1 MYNITIFNNLLSH
14 AHGSI
19 IQKELCH
26 IHITSQHNSL
36 KTRIAPNLLSH
47 SDILMCNLQ
56 TQHIL
61 MSQSYLCVAR
71 CNSTVMVIITLKKFR
86 MKK

>member
-36 KTRIAPNLLSH
+36 KTRITPKLATVIRYIS
-47 SDILMCNLQ
+47 NLQ
-56 TQHIL
+56 THHIL
-61 MSQSYLCVAR
+61 TSQSYLRIAKR
-71 CNSTVMVIITLKKFR
+71 ILHTKFEPNGNVNTIG
-86 MKK
+86 